1 MQRSMHC
8 FFLNAF
14 LRSRE
19 EEDQS
24 SELVSKG
31 TYFWMVDISK
41 QQAGKGKYQHWKTF
55 AALAFF

>member
-1 MQRSMHC
+1 MTQENNV

-41 QQAGKGKYQHWKTF
+41 QQAGKG
-55 AALAFF
+55 